1 MKTIDLSQVAALTP
15 HVQPGN
21 QEPVILLQN
30 GQTVAAVLPADE
42 EAVESMLLSLNPR
55 FQAVLERSQKRLE
68 SEGGLSVAD
77 VRARLGLP
85 AKPPDASDSGGAD

>member
-1 MKTIDLSQVAALTP
+1 MKTIELSQVAALTP

-21 QEPVILLQN
+21 QEPVILIQN
-30 GQTVAAVLPADE
+30 GQTVAAILPADE
-42 EAVESMLLSLNPR
+42 QGVESMLLSLNPK

-68 SEGGLSVAD
+68 SEGGLSPAD

-85 AKPPDASDSGGAD
+85 AKQPDA

>member
-1 MKTIDLSQVAALTP
+1 MKTIELAEVAALTP

-30 GQTVAAVLPADE
+30 GHAVAAILPADE
-42 EAVESMLLSLNPR
+42 QGVESMLLSLNPK

-68 SEGGLSVAD
+68 SEGALSAAE
-77 VRARLGLP
+77 VRTRLGLP
-85 AKPPDASDSGGAD
+85 AKQPDA